1 MFIAQTNK
9 MEQETIVKH
18 EGTKRAPNFIKEHFR
33 ASKRQNDKGISVHKS
48 KCWKH
53 KSRDLEL
60 EHSYQT

>member
-33 ASKRQNDKGISVHKS
+33 ASKGQNDKGISLHKS

-53 KSRDLEL
+53 KSRD
-60 EHSYQT
+60 